1 MFIELNNLKGLIVNL
16 DSFKQETDI
25 EWSNISDKVKL
36 LFFSN
41 DKTRLINISSIR
53 NNVYTSD
60 NDPYAYFI
68 NTTCFAEFLK
78 IMSLHSYEV
87 VFVSSDIDN
96 IKNALNL
103 PLGTI
108 LVSDTN
114 VTDYTRICY
123 LPDFEVSK
131 IDEINDI
138 INDNINGKM
147 SGYFAELATT
157 IFKWGEYLPFNH
169 AYAVISEKELNGYK
183 CSIVCGGRYFN
194 THDER
199 YKVHQLS
206 QRIINNKDTMSQN
219 AVFLPVF
226 EQLVKFVDSELS
238 KVDGVTR
245 VPPRPSEIK
254 NDRFLNIIGQICDKN
269 GYTDLA
275 HGIYCNSD
283 YPTQKNLN
291 AEERLENVRGKFSAR
306 MRFDG
311 MHVILIDDVISTGAT
326 AFECA
331 KVLYENGAK
340 KVTILVLGVN
350 QLTNSWRST
359 YYKDLRC
366 EYCGALMKMRFNSKR
381 LERPAFF
388 GCTNYRNGNCSNT
401 VDYITGIRTINEQSE
416 ISTLTVADSNSDIDL
431 LF

>member
-1 MFIELNNLKGLIVNL
+1 MFIELNDLKGLIVNL
-16 DSFKQETDI
+16 DSFKPETDN

-41 DKTRLINISSIR
+41 DKDRLSNISSIR

-60 NDPYAYFI
+60 NNPYAFFI
-68 NTTCFAEFLK
+68 NTTCFAEFLR

-87 VFVSSDIDN
+87 AFVSSDIDN
-96 IKNALNL
+96 LKDALSL

-108 LVSDTN
+108 LISDSS

-131 IDEINDI
+131 IAEINDV
-138 INDNINGKM
+138 INKEI
-147 SGYFAELATT
+147 SGYFAELSTT
-157 IFKWGEYLPFNH
+157 IYNWGDYLPFKH
-169 AYAVISEKELNGYK
+169 ACAIVSEKELNGYK
-183 CSIVCGGRYFN
+183 CSVVCGGRYFN

-206 QRIINNKDTMSQN
+206 QRILNNKDTMLQN
-219 AVFLPVF
+219 DVFYPVF
-226 EQLVKFVDSELS
+226 EQLVKFVHSQLS
-238 KVDGVTR
+238 RVDGVTR
-245 VPPRPSEIK
+245 VPPRPSKIQ
-254 NDRFLNIIGQICDKN
+254 NDRFLNILERICIKN
-269 GYTDLA
+269 GYADLA

-283 YPTQKNLN
+283 YPTQKTLN

-306 MRFDG
+306 MQFDG
-311 MHVILIDDVISTGAT
+311 MHVVLIDDVISTGAT

-331 KVLYENGAK
+331 KVLYENGAE

-350 QLTNSWRST
+350 QMTNSWRST
-359 YYKDLRC
+359 YYKDLKC
-366 EYCGALMKMRFNSKR
+366 EHCGALMKMRFNSKR

-388 GCTNYRNGNCSNT
+388 GCANYRNQNCNNI
-401 VDYITGIRTINEQSE
+401 VDYLTGLRAINELSD
-416 ISTLTVADSNSDIDL
+416 ISTLNIADSDNDFDL